1 MAVTSWRYNFIFP
14 QDYIFHRRMCRLRR
28 LAFWCT
34 RVGFQVASRATLNTS
49 VAHHTDQTSPSHAST
64 VSCKPPEPTK
74 SSVWYSTWSNSNL
87 SHQSELLSYPITLVS
102 HCLPR
107 RAFGPQLPTLL
118 CLQLSLM
125 LCVSGIQRICE
136 PGKTWVRYLY
146 YCHFIAQYLSAGH
159 GQRYFWS

>member
-1 MAVTSWRYNFIFP
+1 MAVTSWRHNFIFP
-14 QDYIFHRRMCRLRR
+14 QDCIFHRRRCRLRR

-34 RVGFQVASRATLNTS
+34 RVEFQVASRATLNTS
-49 VAHHTDQTSPSHAST
+49 VAHHTDQTSPSPAST

-74 SSVWYSTWSNSNL
+74 RSVWYWTWFNSNR
-87 SHQSELLSYPITLVS
+87 SHRSKLLSDPKTLVS

-118 CLQLSLM
+118 RLQLSSM

-136 PGKTWVRYLY
+136 PGKTWARFLY
-146 YCHFIAQYLSAGH
+146 YSHFIAQYSSARH
-159 GQRYFWS
+159 GQRYSWS